1 MRVNFYGQ
9 SVDSCDI
16 KFILES
22 IKCNLN
28 AVLYIVIFGF
38 GLDKELNYLNDYDK
52 KLENSCEMCFNG
64 KF

>member
-28 AVLYIVIFGF
+28 AVLYIVIVGF